1 MLNSNKHDMKNSSS
15 GFTTLQEW
23 LSYCEQLHTKGIDL
37 GLDRA
42 QRVHDVL
49 GLGFKC
55 PTIVVAGTN
64 GKGSTCAMLESILS
78 CAGYRVG
85 VFTSPHLIYFEER
98 CRINGQVVTEAD
110 FVPHFAAVQ
119 AAREQAGNIS
129 LSYFEFTTLAILHFM
144 SQQKL
149 DAAVLEVGLGGRLD
163 AVNIIDS
170 DCAVITCIG
179 IDHIEYLG
187 SDRNGIGFEKAGIMR
202 AHKPVVS
209 GDPVPPE
216 SIAKYALEI
225 GADLQQFGKDF
236 KIKVGDSSWSWFG
249 RKMKFEELPKP
260 SLQGSNQFLNAAG
273 VLAVLEAL
281 QDKLPVQVEHVHK
294 GLTNTVLAGRF
305 QTIAQKPTVILD
317 VGHNPHAAKALVEN
331 LKGMEGS
338 YSKTFAVFGGMH
350 DKDLQGVLE
359 IMAPCVDRWFFTDLP
374 LPRAISATDLEI
386 LWKDMCG
393 KLKFTVESKSYQTPF
408 RALQEA
414 CQEVGED
421 GRVIVFGSFF
431 TVGGV
436 LEHIAH
442 NPTREEDSRLVFC
455 K

>member
-1 MLNSNKHDMKNSSS
+1 MKNVTS

-23 LSYCEQLHTKGIDL
+23 LNYCEQLHTKGIDL
-37 GLDRA
+37 GLERT
-42 QRVHDVL
+42 QRVRDVL
-49 GLGFKC
+49 ELEFKC

-85 VFTSPHLIYFEER
+85 VFTSPHLMHFEER
-98 CRINGQVVTEAD
+98 CRINDQVVAEAD
-110 FVPHFAAVQ
+110 FVPHFAAVEV
-119 AAREQAGNIS
+119 AREQAGNIS

-187 SDRNGIGFEKAGIMR
+187 SDRNGIGFEKAGVMR
-202 AHKPVVS
+202 PRKPVVS
-209 GDPVPPE
+209 GDPAPPE

-225 GADLQQFGKDF
+225 GADLWQFGKDF
-236 KIKVGDSSWSWFG
+236 KTEVRESSWSWLG
-249 RKMKFEELPKP
+249 RNMKLEELPKP

-273 VLAVLEAL
+273 VLAALEAL
-281 QDKLPVQVEHVHK
+281 QDKLPVQVEHIHE
-294 GLTNTVLAGRF
+294 GLTTTVLAGRF

-331 LKGMEGS
+331 LKGMDRT
-338 YSKTFAVFGGMH
+338 YTKTFAVFGGMH

-374 LPRAISATDLEI
+374 LPRAISATNLEI
-386 LWKDMCG
+386 LWKDVCE
-393 KLKFTVESKSYQTPF
+393 KLKFAVESKSYPTPF

-436 LEHIAH
+436 LEHMAH
-442 NPTREEDSRLVFC
+442 TSTRKKTLI
-455 K
+455 